1 MMMFYSRMKLNLM
14 RGNSFDESDNYI
26 TGTNTC
32 TDISPIDNKL
42 VALEINLMFN
52 LRLLVVICEEARTN
66 LGVPQ
71 IMHSKEETENPEPE
85 IN

>member
-1 MMMFYSRMKLNLM
+1 M

-42 VALEINLMFN
+42 VSSFGNKFN
-52 LRLLVVICEEARTN
+52 V
-66 LGVPQ
+66 
-71 IMHSKEETENPEPE
+71 
-85 IN
+85 